1 MTGVTEPEFL
11 FAVQLSV
18 IGTDG
23 NGARYDWKANADQR
37 AALTARFGCVEIPRF
52 EIKAMI
58 TPLRKD
64 GHYRVSGVV
73 SALVVQNC
81 VVSLTPVV
89 CDFEEEI
96 ALLLFPEIESEALE
110 PKFEDEEFETYL
122 GNAVDLGEFGAIE
135 LALALDPFPRA
146 PGVSVTDLGPGG
158 SDNGYEL
165 NEAEYVGQN
174 RPFEA
179 LAAPKRKG

>member
-1 MTGVTEPEFL
+1 MTDVTEPEYL

-18 IGTDG
+18 IGANG

-37 AALTARFGCVEIPRF
+37 ATLAARFGCVEIPRF
-52 EIKAMI
+52 EIKATI

-81 VVSLTPVV
+81 VVSLAPVV
-89 CDFEEEI
+89 SDFEEEI
-96 ALLLFPEIESEALE
+96 GLLLFPEIESEALKPE
-110 PKFEDEEFETYL
+110 LEDEEFETYL
-122 GNAVDLGEFGAIE
+122 VNVVDLGEIGAIE
-135 LALALDPFPRA
+135 LALALDPYPRA
-146 PGVSVTDLGPGG
+146 PGVSVTDLGPSG
-158 SDNGYEL
+158 SDNGYEV
-165 NEAEYVGQN
+165 NEAQHVGQN
-174 RPFEA
+174 RPFEV

>member
-1 MTGVTEPEFL
+1 MTGVTGSEFL
-11 FAVQLSV
+11 FVVQLSV
-18 IGTDG
+18 IGADG

-37 AALTARFGCVEIPRF
+37 AALAARFGCVQIPRF

-73 SALVVQNC
+73 SAGVVQNC
-81 VVSLTPVV
+81 VVSLAPVV

-96 ALLLFPEIESEALE
+96 GLLLFPEIESEASE
-110 PKFEDEEFETYL
+110 PEFEDEEFETYL
-122 GNAVDLGEFGAIE
+122 GNAVDLGEIGAIE

-146 PGVSVTDLGPGG
+146 LGVSVTDLGPGG
-158 SDNGYEL
+158 SDNGYEV
-165 NEAEYVGQN
+165 NEAEHVGQN

-179 LAAPKRKG
+179 LAALKRKG